1 MAKTA
6 GILIIGNEVLS
17 GKVTDQN
24 SPYLVRELRA
34 LGVGV
39 QRITTIPDDV
49 GIIAQEVRAFSD
61 RYDLVFTT
69 GGIGPT
75 HDDVTITAIAQA
87 FGRIVIRH
95 PLLEEVLRR
104 HYGGEITAAHL
115 RMAEVPE
122 GGQLVG
128 EGDLAFPVVA
138 LRNVFIFPGIPEV
151 VRRKFESIRERFRE
165 QPFILRRVFLRC
177 DEGQITDDLHAVLGR
192 FPDIQLGSYPFL
204 NHPDYTLMLT
214 LESKDPEYVAQ
225 ALRFLLDRS
234 PPQSV
239 VRTE

>member
-1 MAKTA
+1 
-6 GILIIGNEVLS
+6 
-17 GKVTDQN
+17 
-24 SPYLVRELRA
+24 
-34 LGVGV
+34 
-39 QRITTIPDDV
+39 
-49 GIIAQEVRAFSD
+49 VRAFQTVRSGVHH
-61 RYDLVFTT
+61 R
-69 GGIGPT
+69 GIGPT

-104 HYGGEITAAHL
+104 HYGGRSRPPT
-115 RMAEVPE
+115 RMAEVPG

-128 EGDLAFPVVA
+128 KGPGLSVVA
-138 LRNVFIFPGIPEV
+138 FRNVFIFPGIPEV

-177 DEGQITDDLHAVLGR
+177 DEGHITDDLHDVLGR

-204 NHPDYTLMLT
+204 GHPDYTVMLT

-225 ALRFLLDRS
+225 ALRFLLDRI